1 MAGHDGASTLAPA
14 VVLGDLDLVR
24 PLRRAG
30 IPCAVVARPGKPA
43 AASRQAVQLGWADP
57 WRAPGALLDLL
68 LRFAA
73 TAPEPPVLYYQ
84 LDAYTTFVS
93 RHRDRLSQAY
103 RFVLADDDVLAD
115 CVDKVR
121 FQQRAEA
128 LRLPVPRTAVL
139 RPSAPAPDVGALRF
153 PLVLKPSLHKPASED
168 DAGWKALAHGR
179 KALEVADRPQL
190 DALWPALADRGAD
203 VVAQELVPGPESR
216 IESYHAYVRNDGAV
230 AAEFT
235 GRKIRTLPRV
245 HGETTAC
252 VVTPIDDVRDVGRE
266 VLKALRLTGVAK
278 ADFKRAP
285 DGRLV
290 LLEVNPRFNLWHHPG
305 AVAGTN
311 LPAMVW
317 SDLTGHEVPQVPPG
331 RGTAT
336 WSNHWDARAAREWGV
351 PPLEWL
357 RWTWRCDTRSLGAVD
372 DPRPLVRAATRVA
385 GRALR
390 GVRRRG

>member
-1 MAGHDGASTLAPA
+1 MAGGGTPLPAA

-30 IPCAVVARPGKPA
+30 IPCAVVARPGKPV
-43 AASRQAVQLGWADP
+43 AASRQAAQLGWADP
-57 WRAPGALLDLL
+57 WREPEALLDLL
-68 LRFAA
+68 LRFAVA
-73 TAPEPPVLYYQ
+73 APEPPVLYYQ

-93 RHRDRLSQAY
+93 RHRRRLAEAY

-128 LRLPVPRTAVL
+128 LGLPVPRTAVL
-139 RPSAPAPDVGALRF
+139 RATAAPDTADLRF
-153 PLVLKPSLHKPASED
+153 PVVLKPALHKPASED

-179 KALEVADRPQL
+179 KAIEVPDRRAL
-190 DALWPALADRGAD
+190 DELWPALVERGAD

-216 IESYHAYVRNDGAV
+216 IESYHAYVREDHAV

-252 VVTPIDDVRDVGRE
+252 IVTPIDDVREAGRE
-266 VLKALRLTGVAK
+266 VLRALRLTGVAK

-290 LLEVNPRFNLWHHPG
+290 LLEVNPRFNLWHHPA

-311 LPAMVW
+311 LPAVVW
-317 SDLTGHEVPQVPPG
+317 SDLTGRPVPVVPPA
-331 RGTAT
+331 RREAT
-336 WSNHWDARAAREWGV
+336 WSNHWDAVAAREWGV

-357 RWTWRCDTRSLGAVD
+357 RWTRRCDTRSLGALD
-372 DPRPLVRAATRVA
+372 DPRPLVRAGTRVA
-385 GRALR
+385 GRA
-390 GVRRRG
+390 VRRAAGRGRG